1 MQTNGRATASSML
14 ANAEKKDAGWNAN
27 GTNARVLR
35 AVLGSALYANVA
47 KKVRGK
53 QQLELVDANGS
64 MSIHPSSVLASSA
77 QQQKQLATRFVAFH
91 EKFKTKKAYV
101 RECTAITPAMLLMFG
116 GEIQVHHDKA
126 QLTVDRW
133 ISIKAKAEHGALFSE
148 LRTALDEELGE
159 RIRGEERDEQ
169 QQESSIVVD
178 AVISLLESER
188 LNN

>member
-1 MQTNGRATASSML
+1 ML

-126 QLTVDRW
+126 QLTVGRW

>member
-1 MQTNGRATASSML
+1 
-14 ANAEKKDAGWNAN
+14 
-27 GTNARVLR
+27 
-35 AVLGSALYANVA
+35 
-47 KKVRGK
+47 
-53 QQLELVDANGS
+53 
-64 MSIHPSSVLASSA
+64 
-77 QQQKQLATRFVAFH
+77 
-91 EKFKTKKAYV
+91 
-101 RECTAITPAMLLMFG
+101 MLLMFG

-126 QLTVDRW
+126 QLTVGRW